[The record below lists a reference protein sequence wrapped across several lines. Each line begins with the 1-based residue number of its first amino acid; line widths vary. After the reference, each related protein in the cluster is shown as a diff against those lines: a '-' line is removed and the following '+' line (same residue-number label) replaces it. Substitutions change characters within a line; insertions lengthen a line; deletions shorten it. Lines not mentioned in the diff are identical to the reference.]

1 MGGFMKDVL
10 VGVPL
15 DDLNQRFG
23 PVDGIKEMAAL
34 QKAFGVFSPQHSLKD
49 SLALLNIGPVENWS
63 ERRGWYKYL
72 ESLKNLPSDNAGQ
85 NAHDRIVEA
94 LKSHLESR
102 DPLPVHFTAH
112 STAHNPGVLI
122 SPSKT
127 ALAYSTQDFL
137 TISLPMT
144 AVEKDRAKRRVGSA
158 SG

>member
-10 VGVPL
+10 VGGTL

-63 ERRGWYKYL
+63 GAARLVQIPR
-72 ESLKNLPSDNAGQ
+72 LPQDPAIGQ
-85 NAHDRIVEA
+85 WRPNAHDRIVEA

-144 AVEKDRAKRRVGSA
+144 AVEKDRAKRRTGSA

>member
-10 VGVPL
+10 VGGTL

-49 SLALLNIGPVENWS
+49 SLALLNIGPVENWP

-72 ESLKNLPSDNAGQ
+72 DSLKTLPSDNGDQ
-85 NAHDRIVEA
+85 NAHDRIVGA

-144 AVEKDRAKRRVGSA
+144 AVEKDRAKRRAGSA